1 MISLIIGEEFPPP
14 RPLPVCQV
22 EKKNDVKSERPQ
34 VRSPV
39 VNVWL
44 CNIRQLLKSVNI
56 INKVVEA
63 H

>member
-14 RPLPVCQV
+14 SAPSRLPSR
-22 EKKNDVKSERPQ
+22 KKNDVKSERPQ

-39 VNVWL
+39 MNVWL

>member
-1 MISLIIGEEFPPP
+1 MISLIIGEKCPP

-22 EKKNDVKSERPQ
+22 EKKIDVKSERLR

-39 VNVWL
+39 MNVWL
-44 CNIRQLLKSVNI
+44 FNIRQLFKSVSI